1 MSLKDRIG
9 EPPVRVS
16 GCGVKRAAEDLIA
29 DDNFED
35 ANDLYDLVA
44 DTRWGGE
51 SLRGRLLANGIRV
64 SEEAIRKHRKGA
76 CSCVEAKAV
85 KRESEGSRRKR

>member
-16 GCGVKRAAEDLIA
+16 GCGVKRAADDLISEG
-29 DDNFED
+29 NVED

-44 DTRWGGE
+44 DTRWGTE
-51 SLRGRLLANGIRV
+51 SLRGRLLADGIQPD
-64 SEEAIRKHRKGA
+64 GT
-76 CSCVEAKAV
+76 
-85 KRESEGSRRKR
+85 RRKP